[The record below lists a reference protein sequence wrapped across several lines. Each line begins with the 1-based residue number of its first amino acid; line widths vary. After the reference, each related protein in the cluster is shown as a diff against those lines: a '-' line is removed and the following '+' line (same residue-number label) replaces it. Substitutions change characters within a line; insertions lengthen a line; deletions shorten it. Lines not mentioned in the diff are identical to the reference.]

1 MCFVV
6 IGETHPHRKP
16 ILKIFED
23 FFVSLLVKRAQNS
36 HAIFRLY
43 MPIFFNLFSLIS
55 NLSTCR
61 EENFPEKTENNAAQT
76 PEK

>member
-6 IGETHPHRKP
+6 IGETHSHRKP

-36 HAIFRLY
+36 HNIFRLKK
-43 MPIFFNLFSLIS
+43 PILLSLLILFSD
-55 NLSTCR
+55 LSTTE
-61 EENFPEKTENNAAQT
+61 EENFFEKSKNNATQT